1 MAPGWV
7 LTAAHCSRKKLF
19 VILKEY
25 DLSVYE
31 GDEIRVR
38 VCMLYVVY
46 NMYTMNDTIYLFIKA
61 IGSDYGYVC
70 CIYMYTLYNLYNIHA
85 IINDISI

>member
-7 LTAAHCSRKKLF
+7 LTAAHCSRQKLF

-38 VCMLYVVY
+38 VCMLY
-46 NMYTMNDTIYLFIKA
+46 NMYTFNDTIYLFVKA
-61 IGSDYGYVC
+61 IGSDYGY
-70 CIYMYTLYNLYNIHA
+70 MYVVSTCTHYTMY
-85 IINDISI
+85 